1 MDANELSQKITFNI
15 NKAMQAGIAPPQII
29 AILEYLKVQIIT
41 RDLDLQ
47 EKMQGEKNRK
57 ALDNAEIIIEGK

>member
-1 MDANELSQKITFNI
+1 VDANELSQKITFNI
-15 NKAMQAGIAPPQII
+15 NKAMQAGISPPQII

-47 EKMQGEKNRK
+47 EKMQGAKNRK